1 MLKNKCKYM
10 IYLKLFEGF
19 VDIDVISI
27 PGTCNAYGIKNY
39 TINSDGSIDV
49 DGNVYLHSP
58 TLRYLSGAR
67 GRLVKLPL
75 KFNVVYGDFL
85 CFNNQ
90 LKTLEGGPK
99 EVGGSFNC
107 SDNELTSLVGAPI
120 RVGGEFYCGHN
131 KLVSLEGS
139 PKEVGGNFNCN
150 SNSQLKTLEG
160 APKEVGGNFSCHF
173 NELNTL
179 EGATKEIGGHF
190 GCAYNPLPQ
199 LIYDNKKYIK
209 EIIKW
214 QDEYNIWRNG
224 TLDEFRFGE
233 MMIDIKNEV
242 GS

>member
-120 RVGGEFYCGHN
+120 RVGDNFYCDHN
-131 KLVSLEGS
+131 ELT
-139 PKEVGGNFNCN
+139 
-150 SNSQLKTLEG
+150 TLEG
-160 APKEVGGNFSCHF
+160 VPKEIVGYFDCSDNQLTNLMGDFKCDHILCRGNNLPIQIYNNYIHIQKILKLQNDYSIWNKDGSF
-173 NELNTL
+173 N
-179 EGATKEIGGHF
+179 
-190 GCAYNPLPQ
+190 
-199 LIYDNKKYIK
+199 
-209 EIIKW
+209 
-214 QDEYNIWRNG
+214 
-224 TLDEFRFGE
+224 EFRFDD
-233 MMIDIKNEV
+233 MMEEIKE
-242 GS
+242 

>member
-1 MLKNKCKYM
+1 M

-120 RVGGEFYCGHN
+120 RVGDNFYCDHN
-131 KLVSLEGS
+131 ELTTLEGGPMEVGDIFDCNNNQLTSLKGS
-139 PKEVGGNFNCN
+139 PKKVNNFYCN
-150 SNSQLKTLEG
+150 
-160 APKEVGGNFSCHF
+160 
-173 NELNTL
+173 
-179 EGATKEIGGHF
+179 
-190 GCAYNPLPQ
+190 YNPLPK
-199 LIYDNKKYIK
+199 LIKDNYRYIK

-224 TLDEFRFGE
+224 ELDEFRFGE
-233 MMIDIKNEV
+233 MLIDIKEEMKK
-242 GS
+242 

>member
-1 MLKNKCKYM
+1 M

-120 RVGGEFYCGHN
+120 RVGDNFYCDHN
-131 KLVSLEGS
+131 ELTTLEGGPMEVGDIFDCNNNQLTSLKGS
-139 PKEVGGNFNCN
+139 PKKVNNFYCN
-150 SNSQLKTLEG
+150 
-160 APKEVGGNFSCHF
+160 
-173 NELNTL
+173 
-179 EGATKEIGGHF
+179 
-190 GCAYNPLPQ
+190 YNPLPK
-199 LIYDNKKYIK
+199 LIKDNYKRDNKMA
-209 EIIKW
+209 
-214 QDEYNIWRNG
+214 R
-224 TLDEFRFGE
+224 
-233 MMIDIKNEV
+233 
-242 GS
+242 